1 MLREFYA
8 SAKRCTIFTVR
19 LREGPGGVI
28 SMPAISGME
37 WFEHGEWA
45 GMASHMGG
53 LRLAMLRM
61 MERMAVAMGDNGYAE
76 RCRAW
81 LADGSRA
88 MEERMWADGYYLSF
102 WEPATGKRSDNVM
115 GYQLDGQWA
124 SRFHGLPDMFRTDR
138 AARTLAT
145 IERCNI
151 AVTPRIG
158 AANFARPTAARSRLT
173 PRWPS
178 TAATRCSPPRW
189 WCWA

>member
-1 MLREFYA
+1 
-8 SAKRCTIFTVR
+8 
-19 LREGPGGVI
+19 
-28 SMPAISGME
+28 
-37 WFEHGEWA
+37 
-45 GMASHMGG
+45 
-53 LRLAMLRM
+53 
-61 MERMAVAMGDNGYAE
+61 
-76 RCRAW
+76 
-81 LADGSRA
+81 
-88 MEERMWADGYYLSF
+88 MWADGYYLSF